1 MEVNMNK
8 FKISKKLVGSIAILV
23 VLSLFLIVGIMLNK
37 PKTHKVNEEDIFVEA
52 PVSSTQKMENKTIT
66 VYINGEVKNPG
77 VFTLKLGSIV
87 DDLVKAA
94 GGLTSEANLNTKV
107 NLAKKLKDE
116 DYIYIDKK
124 IEGNAQN
131 ASVGNVIPVAAA
143 VTSINSQGK
152 VNINIAS
159 MEELDKLPGI
169 GPVTAQKIIDYREKN
184 GSFSS
189 IEDLNNIPGIGDKT
203 LDKFRDSID
212 IR

>member
-1 MEVNMNK
+1 MSK
-8 FKISKKLVGSIAILV
+8 LKISKKLVGSIAVLVILSVFLV
-23 VLSLFLIVGIMLNK
+23 VGIILNK
-37 PKTHKVNEEDIFVEA
+37 PKTHKVNDEDIFVEA
-52 PVSSTQKMENKTIT
+52 PVSTVQKIENRTIT

-124 IEGNAQN
+124 IDGTMQN
-131 ASVGNVIPVAAA
+131 SIIGTAIPSAPVS
-143 VTSINSQGK
+143 SINSDGK
-152 VNINIAS
+152 VNINTAS

-184 GSFSS
+184 GGFSS

-203 LDKFRDSID
+203 LDKFRDNID